1 MLITRQLKFDPQF
14 IDENII
20 TKLADLVKTN
30 FEGTSSKTDGIIR
43 RVNYLKR
50 IVSNEISK
58 TTGHVIFILEIDVDL
73 IHPKVGDVFEMS
85 IIKIDPKA
93 VFVERD
99 VFKAIVSVDN
109 IMSFEFNKTTNTFTN
124 TITKNPMRLKDVVSV
139 TIIAMKYDNN
149 MFKYVG
155 KIE

>member
-1 MLITRQLKFDPQF
+1 MLITRQLRFEPRF
-14 IDENII
+14 IDGNII
-20 TKLADLVKTN
+20 NKLVELARTT
-30 FEGTSSKTDGIIR
+30 FEGTSSKEDGIIR
-43 RVNYLKR
+43 RINGLKR

-58 TTGHVIFILEIDVDL
+58 TTGNLIFTLEIDADIVY
-73 IHPKVGDVFEMS
+73 PRVGDVFDMV

-93 VFVERD
+93 VFVECD
-99 VFKAIVSVDN
+99 VFKAIISADN
-109 IMSFEFNKTTNTFTN
+109 ICGHEYDRAAGSFYNSESRTLIKL
-124 TITKNPMRLKDVVSV
+124 RDVVSV